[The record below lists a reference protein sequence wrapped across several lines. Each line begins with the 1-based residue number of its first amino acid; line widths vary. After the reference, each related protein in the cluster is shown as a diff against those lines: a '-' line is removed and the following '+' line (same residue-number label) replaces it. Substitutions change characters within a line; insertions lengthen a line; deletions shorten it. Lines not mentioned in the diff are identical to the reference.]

1 MFDHYTMNREVQKKV
16 WEYTKES
23 GLPEP
28 RDPIQPLVTAL
39 ITCHKLSLICGEID
53 EIVDR
58 ICLIHDYIDEAIE
71 DGNLTSVVM
80 LKDRLEV
87 EKKKLKAYERLLE
100 REGPLSKKEYG
111 ITDEMIQR
119 ARDYPFEDLLPGE
132 LKRGRC
138 ACPIHGGDNAMSFM
152 VKDNYGKCFSCG
164 WPNGKPGDTIQY
176 VMDTQGL
183 TFMEAVRKLS

>member
-1 MFDHYTMNREVQKKV
+1 MYDHYTMNREVQKKV
-16 WEYTKES
+16 WDFTREND
-23 GLPEP
+23 LPEP

-39 ITCHKLSLICGEID
+39 IVSHKLSLICGEID

-80 LKDRLEV
+80 LKDRLE
-87 EKKKLKAYERLLE
+87 EERAKLRAYERLLE
-100 REGPLSKKEYG
+100 REGPLSKGENG

-138 ACPIHGGDNAMSFM
+138 ACPIHGGKNPMSFE
-152 VKDNYGKCFSCG
+152 VKDNRGRCHSCS
-164 WPNGKPGDTIQY
+164 WRGDPIQY

-183 TFMEAVRKLS
+183 TFLEVVRKLS